1 MRRLTVLLRA
11 RAASSVV
18 KQPHRAP
25 QGRDQLQ
32 QRRQRPRASAR
43 QRKDAG
49 DGVTRLCAARRAELV
64 GRFRVF
70 SFGGFL
76 GIGEKLSFPWIALL
90 QPCGSSRSRPARA
103 QRRFVRQRGERS
115 CWITRGPEGATGV
128 QIYKELTAR
137 RPLVGSSGSLSGV
150 PRVDRARCR
159 QPSPAEKWVVCMRTN
174 PFPKYSGGRANVGGP
189 RQRAAQA
196 PRVPSEQKRKHHRED
211 VKGQGNAQHPTDDTD
226 CLALPGF
233 GRGLDLGF
241 PVGHARH

>member
-1 MRRLTVLLRA
+1 MGQPTHHEVFFRDTVHGFLALALASVLVVAFATSSISSAVSSAGRAISNVAGSAASTATQAAANQSSCFNGYFVDAEDAVRRLTVLLRA

-18 KQPHRAP
+18 KHPHRAP

-103 QRRFVRQRGERS
+103 QRRFVRQRGERN

-128 QIYKELTAR
+128 QIYR
-137 RPLVGSSGSLSGV
+137 S
-150 PRVDRARCR
+150 
-159 QPSPAEKWVVCMRTN
+159 
-174 PFPKYSGGRANVGGP
+174 
-189 RQRAAQA
+189 
-196 PRVPSEQKRKHHRED
+196 
-211 VKGQGNAQHPTDDTD
+211 
-226 CLALPGF
+226 
-233 GRGLDLGF
+233 
-241 PVGHARH
+241 